1 MYTVVND
8 FTCVSIVYKYLCI
21 NGLYTA
27 AKQRGDFF
35 RMVMEESLQFVFLCI
50 FSLFLGP
57 ESSLRGPSP
66 PVSVGS
72 VCEDEKAYFP
82 GSPGSETGLW
92 SPNIPELLGASGS
105 EACRPEGNLG
115 GCLCCCS
122 TESAVSL
129 CSVCSSPSSS
139 PAKLSSGRVSL
150 WTRTGEGSL
159 DVFGACSEPGLCR
172 ETVGHQETVRQISQ
186 T

>member
-1 MYTVVND
+1 MD
-8 FTCVSIVYKYLCI
+8 SIQLQSRGEI
-21 NGLYTA
+21 FFPNGNG
-27 AKQRGDFF
+27 R
-35 RMVMEESLQFVFLCI
+35 SLQFVFLCI
-50 FSLFLGP
+50 FSPFLGP
-57 ESSLRGPSP
+57 ESSLRDPSP

-72 VCEDEKAYFP
+72 VCEEEKAYFP

-122 TESAVSL
+122 TESAVCR

-139 PAKLSSGRVSL
+139 PAKLSLGRVSV

-172 ETVGHQETVRQISQ
+172 GTVGHHEMVRQISH